1 LACKR
6 SDMPGLCNLPVPST
20 AAVRM
25 RTIKLRVRIRVSAL
39 DNLSPHF
46 PSPHF
51 PPRMLRLVAFTS
63 NKWDN
68 QVRLKTVSDTLPAHT
83 LPTQTEAKQAEETSR
98 VLSSRLRSKAPL
110 RLRVV
115 GAPKDE
121 TLVIPA
127 SAVKMLVGI
136 LDEMGRG
143 NTVTVIPVHAEL
155 TTQEAADMLSISRPS
170 LIQLLDEGKM
180 EFRKIGTHRR
190 VRFES
195 VIAYKRRVHAEGLA
209 ALNELA
215 AYDQEIGI

>member
-1 LACKR
+1 
-6 SDMPGLCNLPVPST
+6 MP
-20 AAVRM
+20 
-25 RTIKLRVRIRVSAL
+25 
-39 DNLSPHF
+39 
-46 PSPHF
+46 
-51 PPRMLRLVAFTS
+51 
-63 NKWDN
+63 
-68 QVRLKTVSDTLPAHT
+68 DTLLTNT
-83 LPTQTEAKQAEETSR
+83 LPTRTEAKQAEETSR
-98 VLSSRLRSKAPL
+98 VLSSRLRSKTPL

-115 GAPKDE
+115 GAPEDE

>member
-1 LACKR
+1 
-6 SDMPGLCNLPVPST
+6 MPE
-20 AAVRM
+20 
-25 RTIKLRVRIRVSAL
+25 AL
-39 DNLSPHF
+39 L
-46 PSPHF
+46 
-51 PPRMLRLVAFTS
+51 T
-63 NKWDN
+63 
-68 QVRLKTVSDTLPAHT
+68 HT

-98 VLSSRLRSKAPL
+98 VLTSRLRSKTPL

-115 GAPKDE
+115 GAPDDE
-121 TLVIPA
+121 TVVLPA

-155 TTQEAADMLSISRPS
+155 TTQEAAEMLSISRPS
-170 LIQLLDEGKM
+170 VIQLLDEGKI
-180 EFRKIGTHRR
+180 EYRKVGTHRR

-195 VIAYKRRVHAEGLA
+195 LIAYKRRAHAERLA